1 MARTRTSPTGTPGR
15 RVALDG
21 ILVALAMLFSYIE
34 TFIPF
39 NFGVPGIKLGLA
51 NLIVLLGLTFLPAL
65 DVLLISV
72 VRILLSSLLFGNVM
86 SLWYSLAGGLLSFV
100 AMYLASRNFWSRRSK
115 RRWTAIRKASRGA
128 LLSCYGPPFCSACS
142 SGSAF
147 NVPPACSDNRNT
159 TIVPVTGTIFLF
171 CTKKL
176 TILYK
181 SVAFVRRFT
190 KVVYTHIIFCCIM

>member
-100 AMYLASRNFWSRRSK
+100 AMYLLSRRADISLIGMSMTGGVLHNVGQVI
-115 RRWTAIRKASRGA
+115 TAAIVVKTLQLTWYLPVLLVAGLVTGA
-128 LLSCYGPPFCSACS
+128 IIGSLAKLL
-142 SGSAF
+142 
-147 NVPPACSDNRNT
+147 VPP
-159 TIVPVTGTIFLF
+159 V
-171 CTKKL
+171 KKAL
-176 TILYK
+176 DSY
-181 SVAFVRRFT
+181 S
-190 KVVYTHIIFCCIM
+190 

>member
-39 NFGVPGIKLGLA
+39 NFGV
-51 NLIVLLGLTFLPAL
+51 

-100 AMYLASRNFWSRRSK
+100 AMYLLSRRDDISLIGMSMTGGVLHNVGQVI
-115 RRWTAIRKASRGA
+115 TAAIVVKTLQLTWYLPVLLVAGLVTGA
-128 LLSCYGPPFCSACS
+128 IIGSLAKLL
-142 SGSAF
+142 
-147 NVPPACSDNRNT
+147 VPP
-159 TIVPVTGTIFLF
+159 V
-171 CTKKL
+171 KKAL
-176 TILYK
+176 DSY
-181 SVAFVRRFT
+181 S
-190 KVVYTHIIFCCIM
+190 

>member
-100 AMYLASRNFWSRRSK
+100 AMYLLSRRDDISLIGMSMTGGVLPAVGQVI
-115 RRWTAIRKASRGA
+115 TAAIVVKTLQLTWYLPVLLVAGLVTGA
-128 LLSCYGPPFCSACS
+128 IIGSLAKLL
-142 SGSAF
+142 
-147 NVPPACSDNRNT
+147 VPP
-159 TIVPVTGTIFLF
+159 V
-171 CTKKL
+171 KKAL
-176 TILYK
+176 DSY
-181 SVAFVRRFT
+181 S
-190 KVVYTHIIFCCIM
+190 

>member
-51 NLIVLLGLTFLPAL
+51 NLVVLLGLTFLPAV

-72 VRILLSSLLFGNVM
+72 VRIVLSSLLFGNVM
-86 SLWYSLAGGLLSFV
+86 SLWYSLAGGLLSFLCMWLLTRREGYSIIGISMAGGVMHNVGQIITAAIIVKTLQLTWYLPVLLV
-100 AMYLASRNFWSRRSK
+100 AGL
-115 RRWTAIRKASRGA
+115 
-128 LLSCYGPPFCSACS
+128 
-142 SGSAF
+142 
-147 NVPPACSDNRNT
+147 
-159 TIVPVTGTIFLF
+159 VTGAIIGT
-171 CTKKL
+171 
-176 TILYK
+176 
-181 SVAFVRRFT
+181 VARLLMPRVQ
-190 KVVYTHIIFCCIM
+190 KVLDRYR